1 MGSQAKNWHVQTIL
15 EKFVTPYSQN
25 FTYFGVVDV
34 DVDRILEGQV
44 VRIAIIGEGHDF
56 DVGVVKRRKGQFGA
70 VGGEPHG
77 FVAAENLLCDQKRV
91 VFFARCD
98 NK

>member
-1 MGSQAKNWHVQTIL
+1 M
-15 EKFVTPYSQN
+15 
-25 FTYFGVVDV
+25 DV

-44 VRIAIIGEGHDF
+44 VSIAIIGERHDF

-77 FVAAENLLCDQKRV
+77 VVAAENLLCDQKSFFFSSLRLQVISIKAYTFVHPVRNTIVHSSWQTV
-91 VFFARCD
+91 VGQFAD
-98 NK
+98 